1 MMLGELRVSIDRPA
15 AAETTLMFQEAGS
28 AALLAARQ
36 LAANGDRASRLGAE
50 LRLRKPRAVITIARG
65 SSDHAATFA
74 RYMIETELGIL
85 TSSLAPSIGSV
96 YGATVDLKDTLC
108 LTISQSGR
116 SPDLIKA
123 VETAKAGG
131 AMVVALVNAPDSPLE
146 AIADA
151 GLPLMAGPEL
161 SVAATK
167 SFILTLTAVTQ
178 LVAAWSRDA
187 ALAEAVTGLPQH
199 LAAAWSQSWPQA
211 VAALGKAH
219 NLFVVARGM
228 GFGVAQ
234 EAALKLKETCGLH
247 AEAFSSAEVQHGP
260 MALVGPGFPILAL
273 AQNDG
278 TRASVTEVAAR
289 FAERG
294 AKVLLAG
301 GAAAGAEI
309 LPTVAAHP
317 LIEPILLIQS
327 FYKMAAQLSVARGLD
342 PDRPPHLHKITSTL

>member
-1 MMLGELRVSIDRPA
+1 MYLGEDYVS
-15 AAETTLMFQEAGS
+15 AEATLMYQEAGS
-28 AALLAARQ
+28 ASAMAAKQ
-36 LAANGDRASRLGAE
+36 LAANEVRVAQLGAT
-50 LRLRKPRAVITIARG
+50 LRSRKPRAVITIARG

-96 YGATVDLKDTLC
+96 YNASVDLKDTLC
-108 LTISQSGR
+108 LAVSQSGK

-131 AMVVALVNAPDSPLE
+131 AFVVALINAPDSPLE

-151 GLPLMAGPEL
+151 SLPLMAGPKIP
-161 SVAATK
+161 VAATK

-178 LVAAWSRDA
+178 LVAAWSDDA
-187 ALAEAVTGLPQH
+187 ELTRAVKTLPEG
-199 LAAAWSQSWPQA
+199 LAAAWSQSWSDA
-211 VAALGKAH
+211 VASLTDAH
-219 NLFVVARGM
+219 NLFVVGRGM

-234 EAALKLKETCGLH
+234 EAALKFKETCGLH

-260 MALVGPGFPILAL
+260 MALVQKDFPVLAF

-278 TRASVTEVAAR
+278 TRASVLEVAAK

-301 GAAAGAEI
+301 GEAAGARV
-309 LPTVAAHP
+309 LPSVAAHP
-317 LIEPILLIQS
+317 LVEPILLIQS
-327 FYKMAAQLSVARGLD
+327 FYKMAAQLSVARGFD
-342 PDRPPHLHKITSTL
+342 PDRPPQLSKVTETF